1 MKFTLSWLKDHLQ
14 TEASLDDIRATLD
27 LIGLEVEE
35 IVDPAEKLADFSVA
49 RVLEAEQHPN
59 ADKLKVCKVDTG
71 TEEVQVV
78 CGAPNAKAGMLGVF
92 APPGAYIPGIDLTLS
107 KTKIRGVES
116 SGMLCSE
123 RELQLSDEHEGIIE
137 LPKKFAGRI
146 GEPYAEAAGLDDP
159 MIHIAITPNRPD
171 CLGVRGVARD
181 LAAAGLGKLKRGD
194 RGYEG
199 DGEFDCPVNIL
210 LEFDP
215 EHADACPVFTGRV
228 ISGVKNGPSPDWLQK
243 RLRAIGLRPINA
255 LVDVTNYISFDRAR
269 PLHVYDADKL
279 RGAIRARLGKEGETF
294 LALDDVEYEVD
305 ESMCVIADNRG
316 VLGLGGVI
324 GGADTGCT
332 EETTNV
338 FIESAYFDPVRT
350 AMTGRKTGIQ
360 SDARYRFERGI
371 DPTSHTLGANL
382 ATAMIMKFCG
392 GTPSKLA
399 QAGAAPPTGNMVSF
413 DTREV
418 KRLTGVDLKPAQITK
433 TLTKLGFKITGRE
446 PSLQV
451 QVPGWRP
458 DVDASADLVEE
469 VIRITGVDQV
479 PTAPLPRS
487 SGVAKP
493 VLTPRQRRVSRARRM
508 LASRGMAEAVN
519 WAFIPGTQA
528 ELFGG
533 GQAELALANPISSDM
548 SDMRPSLL
556 PGLLTA
562 ARNNANRGFRDA
574 ALFELGNIYRG
585 DAPTEQIMAA
595 AGVRTGTA
603 RHHGAGRHWD
613 GTGAAVSWIDAK
625 ADALALLEALG
636 LSTATIKLARDVP
649 DWFHPGQSA
658 AIQLGPKTRLGVF
671 GPVHPGVAQQLDLA
685 LPVVAFEIYLD
696 ALPQPRRK
704 ATQRPPLEL
713 SDLQTVTRDF
723 AFIVDQD
730 VAAGDVLTAARGA
743 DKKLISEAQVFDV
756 FESEEALGAG
766 KKSLAVE
773 VTLQPREKTLT
784 DDEIDAVA
792 KRIVQAVSK
801 ATGGV
806 IRK

>member
-723 AFIVDQD
+723 AFVVDQD

-743 DKKLISEAQVFDV
+743 DKKLITEAQVFDV
-756 FESEEALGAG
+756 FESEEALGTG

>member
-49 RVLEAEQHPN
+49 RVLEAQQHPN

-71 TEEVQVV
+71 REEVQVV

-723 AFIVDQD
+723 AFVVDQD

-743 DKKLISEAQVFDV
+743 DKKLITEAQVFDV
-756 FESEEALGAG
+756 FESEEALGTG

>member
-723 AFIVDQD
+723 AFVVDQD

-756 FESEEALGAG
+756 FESEEALGTG

>member
-14 TEASLDDIRATLD
+14 TEASLDDIRKALD

-35 IVDPAEKLADFSVA
+35 IVDPAEKLAPFTIA
-49 RVLEAEQHPN
+49 RVLEAEQHSN
-59 ADKLKVCKVDTG
+59 ADKLKVCQVDTG
-71 TEEVQVV
+71 SETVQVV
-78 CGAPNAKAGMLGVF
+78 CGAPNAKAGMIGVF
-92 APPGAYIPGIDLTLS
+92 APPGTYIPGSDLTLS
-107 KTKIRGVES
+107 KASIRGVES

-137 LPKKFAGRI
+137 LPKKLAAQVGK
-146 GEPYAEAAGLDDP
+146 PYATAMGLDDP

-199 DGEFDCPVNIL
+199 EGEFDCPIDIL

-228 ISGVKNGPSPDWLQK
+228 IRGVKNGPSPEWLQK

-255 LVDVTNYISFDRAR
+255 LVDVTNYISYDRAR
-269 PLHVYDADKL
+269 PLHVYDADKI
-279 RGAIRARLGKEGETF
+279 RGAIRARLGHEGETF

-305 ESMCVIADNRG
+305 ESMCVIADKRG

-324 GGADTGCT
+324 GGVETGCT
-332 EETTNV
+332 EETTNIFV
-338 FIESAYFDPVRT
+338 ESAYFDPVRT
-350 AMTGRKTGIQ
+350 AMTGRKTGVQ

-371 DPTSHTLGANL
+371 DPSSHALGANL
-382 ATAMIMKFCG
+382 ATAMILKFCG
-392 GTPSKLA
+392 GSPSKLA
-399 QAGAAPPTGNMVSF
+399 QAGAAPPTGHMIAF

-433 TLTKLGFKITGRE
+433 TLTRLGFKITGRE
-446 PSLQV
+446 PSLEV
-451 QVPGWRP
+451 KVPGWRP
-458 DVDASADLVEE
+458 DVGASADLVEE
-469 VIRITGVDQV
+469 VIRVTGVDQV
-479 PTAPLPRS
+479 PTAPLPRF

-493 VLTPRQRRVSRARRM
+493 VLTPVQKRTSRARRL
-508 LASRGMAEAVN
+508 LAARGMAEAVN
-519 WAFIPGTQA
+519 WAFIPKAQA
-528 ELFGG
+528 EIFGG
-533 GQAELALANPISSDM
+533 GQRALELANPISTDM

-574 ALFELGNIYRG
+574 ALFELGNIYHG
-585 DAPTEQIMAA
+585 DAPGDQVMAV
-595 AGVRTGTA
+595 AGVRMGTA
-603 RHHGAGRHWD
+603 RHQGAGRHWD
-613 GTGAAVSWIDAK
+613 GAGAAVSWIDAK

-636 LSTATIKLARDVP
+636 LSTATLKLSREVP

-658 AIQLGPKTRLGVF
+658 VVQLGPKTRLGVF
-671 GPVHPGVAQQLDLA
+671 GPVHPGVARELDVA
-685 LPVVAFEIYLD
+685 TPVVAFEIDLD
-696 ALPQPRRK
+696 ALPARK
-704 ATQRPPLEL
+704 RKGTQRLPLDL
-713 SDLQTVTRDF
+713 SDLQAVTRDF
-723 AFIVDQD
+723 AFVVDTD
-730 VAAGDVLTAARGA
+730 VAAGDVLTAVRGA
-743 DKKLISEAQVFDV
+743 DKKLITEAHVFDV
-756 FESEEALGAG
+756 FESEEALGPG

-784 DDEIDAVA
+784 DDQIDAIA
-792 KRIVQAVSK
+792 KRLIQAVQK

-806 IRK
+806 IRT

>member
-14 TEASLDDIRATLD
+14 TEASLEDIRRTLD

-35 IVDPAEKLADFSVA
+35 IVDPAERLAPFIVA
-49 RVLEAEQHPN
+49 RVTEAEKHPQ
-59 ADKLKVCKVDTG
+59 ADKLKVCQVDTG
-71 TEEVQVV
+71 GETVQVV
-78 CGAPNAKAGMLGVF
+78 CGAPNAKSGMVGVF
-92 APPGAYIPGIDLTLS
+92 APPGSYIPGSDITLS
-107 KTKIRGVES
+107 KASIRGVES

-123 RELQLSDEHEGIIE
+123 RELQLSEEHEGIIE
-137 LPKKFAGRI
+137 LPKKFATRVGAS
-146 GEPYAEAAGLDDP
+146 YAEAAGLDDP
-159 MIHIAITPNRPD
+159 MINIAITPNRPD

-181 LAAAGLGKLKRGD
+181 LAAAGLGKLKRAE

-199 DGEFDCPVNIL
+199 EGDFECPIDIL

-215 EHADACPVFTGRV
+215 ETVDACPVFSGRL
-228 ISGVKNGPSPDWLQK
+228 IRDVKNGASPEWMQK

-269 PLHVYDADKL
+269 PLHVYDADKV
-279 RGAIRARLGKEGETF
+279 RGAIRARMGIEGETF

-305 ESMCVIADNRG
+305 ETMCVIADERS

-350 AMTGRKTGIQ
+350 AMTGRKTGVQ

-382 ATAMIMKFCG
+382 ATAMILKVCG
-392 GTPSKLA
+392 GEPSKLV
-399 QAGAAPPTGNMVSF
+399 QAGAAPATGQMISF

-418 KRLTGVDLKPAQITK
+418 RRLTGLDLKPAQITK
-433 TLTKLGFKITGRE
+433 TLTKLGFNVTGRDPYLE
-446 PSLQV
+446 V
-451 QVPGWRP
+451 RVPGWRP
-458 DVDASADLVEE
+458 DVRADADLVEE
-469 VIRITGVDQV
+469 VIRIVGVDQL
-479 PTAPLPRS
+479 PAAPLPRT
-487 SGVAKP
+487 SGVARP
-493 VLTPRQRRVSRARRM
+493 VLTREQRRVSRARRM
-508 LASRGMAEAVN
+508 LASRGMAEAVT
-519 WAFIPGTQA
+519 WAFIPKAQA

-533 GQAELALANPISSDM
+533 GQRELALANPISSDM

-562 ARNNANRGFRDA
+562 ARNNNNRGFRDI
-574 ALFELGNIYRG
+574 ALFEVGNVYHG
-585 DAPTEQIMAA
+585 DAPDDQIMAV
-595 AGVRTGTA
+595 AGVRTGTG
-603 RHHGAGRHWD
+603 RHQGAGRHWD
-613 GTGAAVSWIDAK
+613 EAGAAVSWADAK
-625 ADALALLEALG
+625 ADAFALLEALG
-636 LSTATIKLARDVP
+636 LSTTTVKLARDVP
-649 DWFHPGQSA
+649 NWFHPGQSA
-658 AIQLGPKTRLGVF
+658 SIQLGPQNRLGVF
-671 GPVHPGVAQQLDLA
+671 GPVHPSAAGELDVAP
-685 LPVVAFEIYLD
+685 PVVAFEIHLD
-696 ALPQPRRK
+696 ALPKSKRK
-704 ATQRPPLEL
+704 STQRPPLEL
-713 SDLQTVTRDF
+713 NDLQAVTRDF
-723 AFIVDQD
+723 AFILDRD
-730 VAAGDVLTAARGA
+730 VAAGDVLNAARSA
-743 DKKLISEAQVFDV
+743 DKKLITGASVFDV

-784 DDEIDAVA
+784 DEEIDGVARRVITAVN
-792 KRIVQAVSK
+792 K

>member
-35 IVDPAEKLADFSVA
+35 IVDPTEKLAPFSVA
-49 RVLEAEQHPN
+49 RVVEAQQHPN
-59 ADKLKVCKVDTG
+59 ADKLKVCEVDTG
-71 TEEVQVV
+71 SETVQVV

-92 APPGAYIPGIDLTLS
+92 APPGTYIPGSGITLTRAS
-107 KTKIRGVES
+107 IRGVES
-116 SGMLCSE
+116 DGMLCSE

-137 LPKKFAGRI
+137 LPSKLGPQV
-146 GEPYAEAAGLDDP
+146 GQPYAAAVGLDDP
-159 MIHIAITPNRPD
+159 LIHIAITPNRPD

-181 LAAAGLGKLKRGD
+181 LAAAGLGKLRRAD
-194 RGYEG
+194 RGYESE
-199 DGEFDCPVNIL
+199 GEFDCPVDIL
-210 LEFDP
+210 LEFAP
-215 EHADACPVFTGRV
+215 ENVDACPVFTGRV
-228 ISGVKNGPSPDWLQK
+228 IRGVKNGPSPAWLQK

-255 LVDVTNYISFDRAR
+255 LVDVTNYISYDRAR

-305 ESMCVIADNRG
+305 ETMCVIADKRG

-360 SDARYRFERGI
+360 SDARFRFERGV
-371 DPTSHTLGANL
+371 DPTSQTLGANL
-382 ATAMIMKFCG
+382 ATAMILKFCG

-399 QAGAAPPTGNMVSF
+399 QAGAPPPTGHMISF

-433 TLTKLGFKITGRE
+433 TLTRLGFKVVGRE
-446 PSLQV
+446 PHLEV

-458 DVDASADLVEE
+458 DVEASADLVEE

-479 PTAPLPRS
+479 PVAPLPRT

-493 VLTPRQRRVSRARRM
+493 VLTRVQRRVPRTRRM

-519 WAFIPGTQA
+519 WAFIPKTHA

-533 GQAELALANPISSDM
+533 GRPELELANPISSDM

-556 PGLLTA
+556 PGLLMA

-574 ALFELGNIYRG
+574 ALFEVGNVYAG
-585 DAPTEQIMAA
+585 DAPKDQVMAA
-595 AGVRTGTA
+595 AGVRSGTA
-603 RHHGAGRHWD
+603 RHAGSGRHWQE
-613 GTGAAVSWIDAK
+613 TGGPVSWADAK
-625 ADALALLEALG
+625 ADAFAVLEALG
-636 LSTATIKLARDVP
+636 LQTASVKLSRDVP

-658 AIQLGPKTRLGVF
+658 VIQLGPKNRLGVF
-671 GPVHPGVAQQLDLA
+671 GVVHPGVATTLDVA
-685 LPVVAFEIYLD
+685 QPVVAFELDLD
-696 ALPQPRRK
+696 ALPAPKRK
-704 ATQRPPLEL
+704 GTQRPALET
-713 SDLQTVTRDF
+713 SDLQAVTRDF
-723 AFIVDQD
+723 AFVVGKD
-730 VAAGDVLTAARGA
+730 VAAGDVLSAVRGA
-743 DKKLISEAQVFDV
+743 DKKLITDARVFDV
-756 FESEEALGAG
+756 FESEEQLGAG
-766 KKSLAVE
+766 NKSLAVE

-784 DDEIDAVA
+784 DDQIDAVA
-792 KRIVQAVSK
+792 KRIVSAVQK
-801 ATGGV
+801 ATGGK
-806 IRK
+806 IRR

>member
-723 AFIVDQD
+723 AFVVDQD

>member
-14 TEASLDDIRATLD
+14 TEASLDEIRQTLD

-35 IVDPAEKLADFSVA
+35 IVDPAEKLAAFSVA
-49 RVLEAEQHPN
+49 RVVEAEQHPN
-59 ADKLKVCKVDTG
+59 ADKLKVCTVDTG
-71 TEEVQVV
+71 ADTVQVV
-78 CGAPNAKAGMLGVF
+78 CGAPNAKTGMVGVF

-116 SGMLCSE
+116 AGMLCSE

-137 LPKKFAGRI
+137 LPKKFAGRV
-146 GEPYAEAAGLDDP
+146 GAPYAEAAGLDDP

-181 LAAAGLGKLKRGD
+181 LAAAGLGKLKRGE

-199 DGEFDCPVNIL
+199 EGEFACPVDIL
-210 LEFDP
+210 LEFAP
-215 EHADACPVFTGRV
+215 ENADACPVFTGRV
-228 ISGVKNGPSPDWLQK
+228 IRGVKNGPSPDWLQK
-243 RLRAIGLRPINA
+243 RLRAVGLRPINA
-255 LVDVTNYISFDRAR
+255 LVDVTNYISYDRAR

-305 ESMCVIADNRG
+305 ETMCVIADDRG

-332 EETTNV
+332 DATTNV

-350 AMTGRKTGIQ
+350 AMTGRKTGVQ
-360 SDARYRFERGI
+360 SDARFRFERGI
-371 DPTSHTLGANL
+371 DPASHTLGANL
-382 ATAMIMKFCG
+382 ATAMILKLCG
-392 GTPSKLA
+392 GSPSKLE
-399 QAGAAPPTGNMVSF
+399 QAGAAPPTGHMVSF
-413 DTREV
+413 DSREV

-433 TLTKLGFKITGRE
+433 TLTKLGFKVTGRE
-446 PSLQV
+446 PSLEV
-451 QVPGWRP
+451 KVPGWRP
-458 DVDASADLVEE
+458 DVGASADLVEE

-479 PTAPLPRS
+479 PAAPLPRT

-493 VLTPRQRRVSRARRM
+493 VLKPEQRRAARARRM
-508 LASRGMAEAVN
+508 LAARGMAEAVN
-519 WAFIPGTQA
+519 WAFIPKPQA

-533 GQAELALANPISSDM
+533 GQAELELANPISSDM

-574 ALFELGNIYRG
+574 ALFEVGNVYRG
-585 DAPTEQIMAA
+585 DTYDDQVMTV

-603 RHHGAGRHWD
+603 RLQGAGRHWD
-613 GTGAAVSWIDAK
+613 GAGAAVSWIDAK

-636 LSTATIKLARDVP
+636 LSTATLKLSREVP

-671 GPVHPGVAQQLDLA
+671 GPVHPGVAQALDVA
-685 LPVVAFEIYLD
+685 LPAVAFEIYLD
-696 ALPQPRRK
+696 ALPKPKRK
-704 ATQRPPLEL
+704 GTQRPPLEL
-713 SDLQTVTRDF
+713 SDLQAVTRDF
-723 AFIVDQD
+723 AFVVDKD

-743 DKKLISEAQVFDV
+743 DKKLITEAQVFDV
-756 FESEEALGAG
+756 FESEEALGAN

-773 VTLQPREKTLT
+773 ITLQPREKTLR
-784 DDEIDAVA
+784 DDDIDAVA
-792 KRIVQAVSK
+792 KRVIQAVQK